1 MVSSLISGQ
10 MKNKLKEK
18 QAAITS
24 LEKKFEEEL
33 IYEKEVQ
40 YKVLGKVKAEQQ
52 SLVKKLEVATVT
64 IARLGQELRKEQKLV
79 EELTINVDNLE
90 QHFQNAGDEK
100 RQLQQQLKEKLD
112 SVGVLQEKIDLL
124 SLEIKDKEYTIW
136 HLSAKL
142 ADKERELNQLSS
154 VYQQSQDWL
163 TSLQSESTHLRDT
176 LLKNEEEL
184 RLKNE
189 MVHELDSEL
198 ASSLAEV
205 DESNK
210 KLDAILK
217 EYNNFK
223 SSMEEKSASDEKV
236 LGERYGKIHLLE
248 EQLEISLDD
257 KKKDRVLI
265 SALTL
270 ERDDLKEMLK
280 KQLKNMK
287 DLGEELRITQVALE
301 ESRYETSDLTKQ
313 LQESRRLCSELEDE
327 VSKVQA
333 EFSEAR
339 ESFQMHLDEVKRGAE
354 ILAGEVSS
362 SKELLSKSNEELQI
376 MSSESAAALQKCNSL
391 EEELID
397 AVRKAESAAV
407 DLNEEKMIISSLNK
421 ELMDLETQIL
431 KDKEERKGL
440 ESDLEEATNY
450 LDEMNENAT
459 MLSRELK
466 LAHSQISSLEDEKD
480 KLYTCYKV
488 QNQGYQEA
496 RVNLDDAHN
505 LIMRLGKEREGLI
518 KRVKKREG
526 ELAAAKG
533 EILRLMSRMK
543 SPATAV
549 EMMVDEEG
557 KAADSSTRNVKRGR
571 KAKPQQQDS

>member
-1 MVSSLISGQ
+1 
-10 MKNKLKEK
+10 MKNQLNEKE
-18 QAAITS
+18 AAITS

-40 YKVLGKVKAEQQ
+40 YKALEKVKAEQQ
-52 SLVKKLEVATVT
+52 SLVKKLEVATQT
-64 IARLGQELRKEQKLV
+64 IARLGQELHKEQKLV
-79 EELTINVDNLE
+79 EELTIHVDNLE
-90 QHFQNAGDEK
+90 QHVQNAGDDK

-136 HLSAKL
+136 HLSSKL
-142 ADKERELNQLSS
+142 ADTERELNQLSS
-154 VYQQSQDWL
+154 VYQQSQDRL
-163 TSLQSESTHLRDT
+163 TSLQSENTQLKDT
-176 LLKNEEEL
+176 LLGNEEEL
-184 RLKNE
+184 QLKNE
-189 MVHELDSEL
+189 MVRELDSEL
-198 ASSLAEV
+198 ASSLAV
-205 DESNK
+205 IDESNK
-210 KLDAILK
+210 KLGAILK

-223 SSMEEKSASDEKV
+223 SSMEEKSASDEKL
-236 LGERYGKIHLLE
+236 LGERDGKIHLLE

-265 SALTL
+265 SALTQ
-270 ERDDLKEMLK
+270 ERDDLKEKLK

-287 DLGEELRITQVALE
+287 DLGEELRITQVTLE
-301 ESRYETSDLTKQ
+301 KSRYETSDLTKQ

-333 EFSEAR
+333 LFSEAR

-376 MSSESAAALQKCNSL
+376 ISSESAAALQLCKSL

-397 AVRKAESAAV
+397 AVRKAESATV
-407 DLNEEKMIISSLNK
+407 DLNEQKKIISSLNK

-431 KDKEERKGL
+431 KDKEERKVL
-440 ESDLEEATNY
+440 ESDLEEATKY

-480 KLYTCYKV
+480 KIYNSFKV

-496 RVNLDDAHN
+496 LVNLDDAHN
-505 LIMRLGKEREGLI
+505 LIMRLGKERESLT
-518 KRVKKREG
+518 KRVQKREG

-533 EILRLMSRMK
+533 EILQLMSKMK
-543 SPATAV
+543 SSVTAV
-549 EMMVDEEG
+549 DNVQHAEMVDEEG
-557 KAADSSTRNVKRGR
+557 KVADSSRKNVKRGR

>member
-1 MVSSLISGQ
+1 

-18 QAAITS
+18 EAAITS

-40 YKVLGKVKAEQQ
+40 YKALGKVKAEQQ

-64 IARLGQELRKEQKLV
+64 IARLGQELRREQKLV

-90 QHFQNAGDEK
+90 QHVQNAGDEK
-100 RQLQQQLKEKLD
+100 RQLQQQLKEKLN

-176 LLKNEEEL
+176 LLKNDEEL

-223 SSMEEKSASDEKV
+223 SSMEEKSASDEKL
-236 LGERYGKIHLLE
+236 LGERYGQIHLLE
-248 EQLEISLDD
+248 EQLDISLDD

-397 AVRKAESAAV
+397 ALRKAESAAV
-407 DLNEEKMIISSLNK
+407 DLNEEKKIISSLNK

-488 QNQGYQEA
+488 QNQGYQEG

-505 LIMRLGKEREGLI
+505 LIMRLGKERESLI

-557 KAADSSTRNVKRGR
+557 KAADSSRRNVKRGR